1 MFLMFEHDRRS
12 PGTLQ
17 IVDAGKYGYLINRG
31 FTFKNPHFHGGILKK
46 LLLQL
51 LLKLELGKTEPLE
64 LIEALSLKLWYP
76 LSNSLSMKSEAR

>member
-31 FTFKNPHFHGGILKK
+31 FTFKNP
-46 LLLQL
+46 QS
-51 LLKLELGKTEPLE
+51 
-64 LIEALSLKLWYP
+64 SLYYSDLV
-76 LSNSLSMKSEAR
+76 